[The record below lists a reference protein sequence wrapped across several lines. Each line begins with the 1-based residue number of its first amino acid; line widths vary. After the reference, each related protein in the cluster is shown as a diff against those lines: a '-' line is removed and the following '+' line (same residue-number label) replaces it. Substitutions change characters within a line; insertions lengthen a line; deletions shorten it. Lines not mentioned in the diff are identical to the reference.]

1 MHGAPPVQMAC
12 GRDARVP
19 AVVGLLAASAAA
31 CLLGWWAWHAA
42 WPATLVVPGLV
53 VAGLLGAGAG
63 WRLAA
68 AERER
73 RLVWDG
79 RAWALDGRPGDVAV
93 MIDIG
98 DWMLLRVQSATR
110 SCWLPLSTRR
120 CGAPAHLARAALHAH
135 AGRAS
140 LGGAAGSGRHG

>member
-1 MHGAPPVQMAC
+1 MRGAPPVQMAC

-19 AVVGLLAASAAA
+19 AVVGLLAATAAA
-31 CLLGWWAWHAA
+31 CLSGWLAWHAA
-42 WPATLVVPGLV
+42 WPTPFLVLGIVA
-53 VAGLLGAGAG
+53 AGLSGAAAG

-79 RAWALDGRPGDVAV
+79 RAWALDGRPGEVAV
-93 MIDIG
+93 MVDIG
-98 DWMLLRVQSATR
+98 DWMLLRVESATMK
-110 SCWLPLSTRR
+110 CWLPLSTRR

-135 AGRAS
+135 AGRAP
-140 LGGAAGSGRHG
+140 LGGAAGSGRNG